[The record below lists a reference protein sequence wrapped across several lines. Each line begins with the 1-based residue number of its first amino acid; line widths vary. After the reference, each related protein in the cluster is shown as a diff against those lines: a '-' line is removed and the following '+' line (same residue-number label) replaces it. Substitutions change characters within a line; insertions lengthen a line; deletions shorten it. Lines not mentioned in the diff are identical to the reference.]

1 MTGCRETAAR
11 AADALERIEAP
22 YELWNTLATVAGTF
36 GFDHIFAYRKDE
48 TGVLKIVH
56 RTAPDG
62 FEAPLEH
69 RDVCALIEHMA
80 PVDRPFFA
88 RERPSAER
96 HPLIDFAA
104 VLGFDDVLLLQI
116 RSQGELEGVVVLAGQ
131 QSVLP
136 PVVRSSLHLLGHIAF
151 TGAAI
156 ATHRK
161 PVGALSMR
169 ESECLRLAAQGNTDS
184 AIGRLLSISPRT
196 ARFHIE
202 NAKKK
207 LGVTTRTQAVAEA
220 LRLNAIAA

>member
-1 MTGCRETAAR
+1 MTSCRETAAR
-11 AADALERIEAP
+11 AADSLERIETP
-22 YELWNTLATVAGTF
+22 DDLWNTLASVARQY
-36 GFDHIFAYRKDE
+36 GFDHVFAYKMDE
-48 TGVLKIVH
+48 TNALRIVH
-56 RTAPDG
+56 TTAPAG

-69 RDVCALIEHMA
+69 RDVRALIEHMA

-88 RERPSAER
+88 RERPAPER
-96 HPLIDFAA
+96 RPLIEFAA

-116 RSQGELEGVVVLAGQ
+116 RNQGEFEGVVVMAGQ
-131 QSVLP
+131 QPVLP

-151 TGAAI
+151 TGAAMGTFRR
-156 ATHRK
+156 AGGT
-161 PVGALSMR
+161 LSVR
-169 ESECLRLAAQGNTDS
+169 ETECLRLAAHGNTDA